1 MGSLLVLDQIL
12 RNDLPGSR
20 AGLGFPKPARDPG
33 HFQAK
38 AGLVMV
44 IYRHC
49 FHKDAICF
57 VLVPHFFFKL

>member
-1 MGSLLVLDQIL
+1 
-12 RNDLPGSR
+12 
-20 AGLGFPKPARDPG
+20 
-33 HFQAK
+33 
-38 AGLVMV
+38 VMV